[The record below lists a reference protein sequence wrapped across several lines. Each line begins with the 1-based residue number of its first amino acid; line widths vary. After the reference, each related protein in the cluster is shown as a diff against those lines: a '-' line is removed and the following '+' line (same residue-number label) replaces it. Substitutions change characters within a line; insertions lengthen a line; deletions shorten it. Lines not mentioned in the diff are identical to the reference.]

1 MDLELH
7 GRTALVTGGSK
18 GIGFGIAERLAAEGC
33 DLRLVA
39 RDAATLQEAKA
50 KLEREHPVKVAIYAA
65 NLGNHADLE
74 RAYSLLD
81 GVDILVNSAGAV
93 PRGALH
99 EVSAEALRIAFEV
112 KVLGTMN
119 LCREALS
126 RMKAKGAGVIINIIG
141 ISGERPN
148 PKSIPTSAVN
158 GALIAFTQA
167 AGAASVDDNV
177 RIVGVNPGLV
187 TTERTAAMSAPG
199 DGIDQLA
206 YRHLLAKLPWGRM
219 AHVVEVADLVAFLA
233 SPRASYISGAI
244 FTVDAG
250 QRFRA

>member
-1 MDLELH
+1 MDLELK
-7 GRTALVTGGSK
+7 GKTALVTGGSR

-33 DLRLVA
+33 NLRLVA
-39 RDAATLQEAKA
+39 RDAATLAQAKA
-50 KLEREHPVKVAIYAA
+50 RLESMHPVKVAVHSA
-65 NLGNHADLE
+65 NLGNQRELE
-74 RAYSLLD
+74 SAYSQLD

-93 PRGALH
+93 PRGSLL

-119 LCREALS
+119 LCREALH
-126 RMKAKGAGVIINIIG
+126 RMKTKGAGVIVNIIG

-148 PKSIPTSAVN
+148 PKSIPTTAVN

-199 DGIDQLA
+199 DGVDQQA

-219 AHVVEVADLVAFLA
+219 AHPVEIADLVAFLA

-250 QRFRA
+250 SRFRA